1 MKNKL
6 SINLMLLLMGA
17 SFVLMTSCRSIPKSA
32 TVIKDFDASK
42 YVGTW
47 YEIAR
52 IDFKHERNLNNTAAQ
67 YSLKDN
73 GDIKVVNSGFN
84 YLKNEWTQREGNA
97 KFRGAKNIGALKVSF
112 FGPFYSGYNIY
123 ALDKEYKYVLIGG
136 KNYDYLWILSR
147 EKSIPNHV
155 KQHYLRI
162 ASNFGY
168 NVNDL
173 LWVEHDKNNPYL
185 Q

>member
-97 KFRGAKNIGALKVSF
+97 KDRKSDV
-112 FGPFYSGYNIY
+112 
-123 ALDKEYKYVLIGG
+123 
-136 KNYDYLWILSR
+136 R
-147 EKSIPNHV
+147 EK
-155 KQHYLRI
+155 
-162 ASNFGY
+162 
-168 NVNDL
+168 
-173 LWVEHDKNNPYL
+173 
-185 Q
+185 